1 MRASL
6 MAAER
11 KKRTMGDRVAEPRR
25 ADVAPSARAE
35 GEREPASQL
44 SGELGLLVAR
54 MRRIVL
60 TGAQARLSA
69 MGESLPAWQILSRL
83 VREGAHSQ
91 RDLAET
97 TAQNPAGISRLVDD
111 LEARGE
117 VERRRDTVDR
127 RKLQVAVTPAGRRRY
142 DEIYPRIVESIDE
155 AVAVLSLAERRTLR
169 ALLRKVVDAAEPAS
183 AARRRGA

>member
-1 MRASL
+1 MAVDRKRRAKGPRVV
-6 MAAER
+6 AA
-11 KKRTMGDRVAEPRR
+11 RR
-25 ADVAPSARAE
+25 ADVASSAAPRPRSE
-35 GEREPASQL
+35 GERESPSQL

-60 TGAQARLSA
+60 TGAQARLAA

-83 VREGAHSQ
+83 VREGTHSQ
-91 RDLAET
+91 RDLAEA

-127 RKLQVAVTPAGRRRY
+127 RKLQVAVTPAGRRHY

-183 AARRRGA
+183 AARRRGG

>member
-1 MRASL
+1 MAVARKRRAK
-6 MAAER
+6 E
-11 KKRTMGDRVAEPRR
+11 GRVVEPRR
-25 ADVAPSARAE
+25 ADVAARAAPSARAE
-35 GEREPASQL
+35 AGREPAAQL

-60 TGAQARLSA
+60 TGAQVRLAA

-91 RDLAET
+91 RDLAEA
-97 TAQNPAGISRLVDD
+97 TAQNPAGISRLVDE

-117 VERRRDTVDR
+117 VERSRDTVDR
-127 RKLQVAVTPAGRRRY
+127 RKLQVAVTAAGRRRF

-169 ALLRKVVDAAEPAS
+169 ALLRKVVEAGESAS
-183 AARRRGA
+183 AARRRGG